1 MTKPNG
7 AKITIVENGPY
18 VVEGSLP
25 LAKQHIVINE
35 QGESLGWREGE
46 SFPQRD
52 KCSLCRCG
60 QSANKPY
67 CDGSHT
73 RAGFDGTETAS
84 RAPFAEQAQ
93 TTDGPTLV
101 LDDADSL
108 CASGRFCDPHGQVWN
123 LVQQSDQPR
132 AAQLTIQEAG
142 LCPAGRLVARHRANG
157 VAIEPRFDPSLGL
170 VEDTAEQ
177 VSGPI
182 WVRGGVPVVGADG
195 HTYEVRNRVTLC
207 RCGASKNKPF
217 CDGMHRAIRFDDG
230 A

>member
-1 MTKPNG
+1 MTKPHT
-7 AKITIVENGPY
+7 AKITIAENGPY
-18 VVEGSLP
+18 LVEGALP
-25 LAKQHIVINE
+25 IANQHIVVNE
-35 QGESLGWREGE
+35 QGESLGWREGTSLPRTE
-46 SFPQRD
+46 

-60 QSANKPY
+60 QSAKKPY

-93 TTDGPTLV
+93 QTDGPTLV
-101 LDDADSL
+101 LDDADTL

-123 LVQQSDQPR
+123 LVQQSDNPR
-132 AAQLTIQEAG
+132 AAELAVQEAG

-157 VAIEPRFDPSLGL
+157 MAIEPRFDPSIGL
-170 VEDTAEQ
+170 VQDTAED
-177 VSGPI
+177 VSGPL
-182 WVRGGVPVVGADG
+182 WVRGGVQVIGADG

-217 CDGMHRAIRFDDG
+217 CDGMHRAIRFQDR